1 MDRARLHREGCVA
14 SRELRLTSLRI
25 LQPLNAA
32 DPAAAELGRSG
43 GARRVGSTEDASVLS
58 DRRAQKDSPGEVT
71 GVGIRPAK
79 DVRKL
84 SNPVAPI

>member
-32 DPAAAELGRSG
+32 EPAAAELGRSG
-43 GARRVGSTEDASVLS
+43 GARRVGSTEATSAQSASVSS
-58 DRRAQKDSPGEVT
+58 DRRAQRGSRFVGLGE
-71 GVGIRPAK
+71 
-79 DVRKL
+79 DL
-84 SNPVAPI
+84 N